1 MKKFISLLTACLL
14 GGSLVNHS
22 FAAEMILLEGRYNC
36 KISYV
41 ERVDISIADG
51 ADFPVGTNLET
62 PRQRSEV
69 LVIDF
74 QASPEAGAI
83 IVNPE
88 ALPNWLLINASQ
100 AQNQN
105 SFVYIAEEE
114 RSIIYTV
121 DWPNTWYFGSRV
133 VVSTVSAP
141 KNGKVKVNILFDDND
156 GWSQELDY
164 VGCKKVK

>member
-14 GGSLVNHS
+14 GGTLLNNS
-22 FAAEMILLEGRYNC
+22 FATEMTLLEGRYNC
-36 KISYV
+36 KISYT
-41 ERVDISIADG
+41 EGMDISIVDG
-51 ADFPVGTNLET
+51 EDFPNGTNLET

-74 QASPEAGAI
+74 KAGPEAGAI
-83 IVNPE
+83 IVNPQ
-88 ALPNWLLINASQ
+88 ALPNWLLINAAQ

-105 SFVYIAEEE
+105 SFVYISEEE

-141 KNGKVKVNILFDDND
+141 KNGKVKVNIFLDDND
-156 GWSQELDY
+156 GWTQELDY
-164 VGCKKVK
+164 VGCKRAK